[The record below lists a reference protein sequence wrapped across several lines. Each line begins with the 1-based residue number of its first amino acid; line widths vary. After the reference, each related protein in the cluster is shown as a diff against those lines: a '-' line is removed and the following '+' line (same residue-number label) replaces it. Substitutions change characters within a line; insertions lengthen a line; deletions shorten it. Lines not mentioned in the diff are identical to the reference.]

1 MSTLAIVL
9 IAVAVIA
16 LLAIVFATVLSP
28 KRRAEKKLGAEREHA
43 ASHHREVASERHSR
57 ASVADQHAEEA
68 RLKAESAQQEADM
81 ARQEASDHEG
91 RADLHEQGLAD
102 HELESGP
109 DRDQTAT
116 PEAPTTQIDRPDHLS
131 DRTGEPVQDGSGR
144 YTGDSPTTP
153 RQ

>member
-16 LLAIVFATVLSP
+16 LLAIIFATVLSP

-68 RLKAESAQQEADM
+68 RVKAERAQHEADL
-81 ARQEASDHEG
+81 ARQEAFEAETIDAYLPAELGDAEFDGLVREGIAATGASSPRDMGAVMKHVMAASGG
-91 RADLHEQGLAD
+91 RADGKRVSAKVK
-102 HELESGP
+102 
-109 DRDQTAT
+109 
-116 PEAPTTQIDRPDHLS
+116 EALT
-131 DRTGEPVQDGSGR
+131 
-144 YTGDSPTTP
+144 
-153 RQ
+153 